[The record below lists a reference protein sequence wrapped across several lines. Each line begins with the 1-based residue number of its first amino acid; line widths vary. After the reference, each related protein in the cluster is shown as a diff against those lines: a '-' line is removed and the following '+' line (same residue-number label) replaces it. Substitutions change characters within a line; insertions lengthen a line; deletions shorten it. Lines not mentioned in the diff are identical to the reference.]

1 MSLRPL
7 ILLALAVALAAAL
20 AATASALPCQTCDP
34 SDPPD
39 DPDPPVVT
47 TERVTHT
54 LTVQTERGRVTDGSA
69 LDCPGAC
76 ARNISYVRRCTDG
89 ECPEYAYTVVALTL
103 TPVAGYTA
111 TWDGCTPK
119 PGAPATCEVLLDGDK
134 TVRVVWTAKPG
145 SGGGSGTD
153 PGTVAEEPLHDGGA
167 VEDAPAADGGTTV
180 SGTVE
185 TRAPAQRGKRAAVR
199 STLRYS
205 FRRSA
210 TWTEFTRL
218 TVRHIPQGA
227 TTSATCKG
235 QGCPAG
241 ATVSKRSGRVDLTR
255 YTGRRYGAGAT
266 LTVRVVKSGKE
277 ARTTR
282 MVVRRGR
289 DPRVTHP

>member
-1 MSLRPL
+1 MSPRLL
-7 ILLALAVALAAAL
+7 ILPALAVALAVAL
-20 AATASALPCQTCDP
+20 AATASALPCQTCEP

-39 DPDPPVVT
+39 PPPVIT
-47 TERVTHT
+47 TQRVSHT
-54 LTVQTERGRVTDGSA
+54 LTVQTERGRVTDGVA

-76 ARNISYVRRCTDG
+76 TRTITYVRRCSDG
-89 ECPEYAYTVVALTL
+89 DCPDYAYSVVALTL
-103 TPVAGYTA
+103 TPAAGYTA

-119 PGAPATCEVLLDGDK
+119 PGAPATCEVLLDADK
-134 TVRVVWTAKPG
+134 TVRVIWAENPST
-145 SGGGSGTD
+145 GGGGGGGE
-153 PGTVAEEPLHDGGA
+153 PGTIAEEPLHGGGA
-167 VEDAPAADGGTTV
+167 VEDAPAADGDTSV

-185 TRAPAQRGKRAAVR
+185 TRAPAGRGKRGAIR

-218 TVRHIPQGA
+218 TVRHIPHGA
-227 TTSATCKG
+227 TTSAACKG

-241 ATVSKRSGRVDLTR
+241 ATVSKRAGRVDLTR

-266 LTVRVVKSGKE
+266 LTVRVAKSGKE